1 MAKKKYDPSTDSG
14 VNKYVGQR
22 LKLRRDMLG
31 LTQAQLADACG
42 VTFQQI
48 QKYESGET
56 RIVAERLYQLGLVL
70 EMPVSFLFAGLPN
83 QTPAKDSIPAGGK
96 GADMARSPDKDD
108 PLAKNESLELVK
120 LYWGLPNDD
129 MRDNIMKLL
138 WSMKQ

>member
-14 VNKYVGQR
+14 VNRYVGQR

-31 LTQAQLADACG
+31 LTQAQLAESCG

-83 QTPAKDSIPAGGK
+83 QTPANDFISSDNR
-96 GADMARSPDKDD
+96 GADRACSPDKDD

-138 WSMKQ
+138 RSMKQ